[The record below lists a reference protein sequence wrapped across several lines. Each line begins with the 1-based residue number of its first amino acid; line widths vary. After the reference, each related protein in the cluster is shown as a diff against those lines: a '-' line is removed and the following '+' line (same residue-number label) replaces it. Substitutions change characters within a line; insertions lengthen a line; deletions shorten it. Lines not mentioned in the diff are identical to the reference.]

1 MAMLGPVVEAREQV
15 TREHRFRD
23 TNPTATPR
31 TLKAKHGTKNL
42 RANIPQD
49 TPLSRGFLTRLAF
62 DAKPLELLVFEI
74 VH

>member
-23 TNPTATPR
+23 TNPTTAPR
-31 TLKAKHGTKNL
+31 TLKAKHRTKNL

-62 DAKPLELLVFEI
+62 DAKPLEFFIFEI
-74 VH
+74 FH

>member
-1 MAMLGPVVEAREQV
+1 MPMLVPVIEAREQI

-23 TNPTATPR
+23 TNPTAAPR
-31 TLKAKHGTKNL
+31 TLKSKHRTKNF
-42 RANIPQD
+42 RANIPKN